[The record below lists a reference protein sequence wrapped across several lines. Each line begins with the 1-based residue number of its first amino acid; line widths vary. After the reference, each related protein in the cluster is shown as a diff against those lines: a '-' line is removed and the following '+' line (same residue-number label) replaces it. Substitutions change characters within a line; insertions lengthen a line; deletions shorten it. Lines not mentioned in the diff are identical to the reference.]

1 MKGGLKLERHMYVQ
15 DCQMHSHYNPESSEH
30 PHRLSW
36 HETQDL
42 TDHTVRRHDQA
53 VMELPSQ

>member
-1 MKGGLKLERHMYVQ
+1 MHVQ
-15 DCQMHSHYNPESSEH
+15 DYWLHSHYNPESSEL

-42 TDHTVRRHDQA
+42 TDYTARRRDRA
-53 VMELPSQ
+53 LLESSKAGSIL

>member
-1 MKGGLKLERHMYVQ
+1 
-15 DCQMHSHYNPESSEH
+15 MHSHYNPESSEH

-42 TDHTVRRHDQA
+42 TDYTARRRDR
-53 VMELPSQ
+53 VLPESSKAGKTLPAASRCH